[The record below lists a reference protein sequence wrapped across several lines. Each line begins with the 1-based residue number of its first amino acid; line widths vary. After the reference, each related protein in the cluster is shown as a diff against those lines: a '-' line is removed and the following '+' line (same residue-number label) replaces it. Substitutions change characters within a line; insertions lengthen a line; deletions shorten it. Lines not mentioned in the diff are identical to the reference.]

1 MKTILAL
8 IAALCFAAA
17 SRADAVEY
25 HAYLAT
31 VSLPMLDGEYVSG
44 NDRIVTTRLS
54 SKQLINLALGR
65 TFSTVVPPEQ
75 TLVLLV
81 PKAGPPEGSRVVVLD
96 KNTGSVLATIAT
108 IDHIYILSPDNIAK
122 PSSSMG
128 QATVKALS
136 NIEATFRGLDA
147 AATFTLRGSGTGTSV
162 STPDGP
168 QLTLTATLAGT
179 FERTLPFGLVARG
192 VLAKG
197 SFRASGKPIASV
209 TLP

>member
-8 IAALCFAAA
+8 IAALCFAAT
-17 SRADAVEY
+17 SRAEAAEY

-54 SKQLINLALGR
+54 TKQLINLALGR
-65 TFSTVVPPEQ
+65 TFSTIVPPEQ

-81 PKAGPPEGSRVVVLD
+81 PKAGPPEDSRVVVLD
-96 KNTGSVLATIAT
+96 TKTGSVLATIAT
-108 IDHIYILSPDNIAK
+108 IDFLKILSPDNAAK
-122 PSSSMG
+122 PSAGYG
-128 QATVKALS
+128 QFSVPKLS
-136 NIEATFRGLDA
+136 NIEATFSGLA
-147 AATFTLRGSGTGTSV
+147 GATEFTLRGSGTGISKNTA
-162 STPDGP
+162 DGP
-168 QLTLTATLAGT
+168 QLTLTSTLAGT

-197 SFRASGKPIASV
+197 SFRISGKPIASV